1 MEIRSW
7 TDGYLAILRAACE
20 SRGVMEELGV
30 QWPSLSGGDTIVI
43 AALFD
48 AAVRAHATPGVL
60 ARWFAALDDVERHA
74 LAATHGVFPESRAF
88 CSSLEGAAVLLD
100 ALAVE
105 PPAPRV
111 WDAAIDALWAH
122 GPRNA
127 ESSVPVSL
135 DGVDS
140 FTDLY
145 LKQFVHIRDVRGFDK
160 LDPEPGMP
168 GTTRPIPRSTNS
180 DVVALAD
187 YWTPQLED
195 ASHINGASTTE
206 RRWKAALADVE
217 TFARRGEPTAVYAKN
232 NAFWRELANLAA
244 HISAAAIKPSR
255 WDIMK
260 SSFIWS
266 IKNLPNN
273 LATATSKGAEIVTG
287 AAEKGAEAVAGAA
300 KVAAKAAGEVLN
312 QTTSGLASGLATP
325 LIIGGVGVLGLYLL
339 TRNQSYS
346 SRDKQAVS

>member
-7 TDGYLAILRAACE
+7 TDGYLTVLRAAYE
-20 SRGVMEELGV
+20 SRGAIEYLGA
-30 QWPSLSGGDTIVI
+30 QWPSMTGGDAITL
-43 AALFD
+43 AALFH
-48 AAVRAHATPGVL
+48 AAIREYATPGALV
-60 ARWFAALDDVERHA
+60 RWHMTLDDIEKHA
-74 LAATHGVFPESRAF
+74 LTATHDVYPASQAF
-88 CSSLEGAAVLLD
+88 WSTLEFAAVLLD
-100 ALAVE
+100 DLVVE
-105 PPAPRV
+105 SPAPRV
-111 WDAAIDALWAH
+111 WDAAANALRTY

-127 ESSVPVSL
+127 ETSVPISL
-135 DGVDS
+135 DGIDS

-145 LKQFVHIRDVRGFDK
+145 LRQFFHLRDVRGFDQ
-160 LDPEPGMP
+160 LAPEPGMP
-168 GTTRPIPRSTNS
+168 GTTRPIPRATNS
-180 DVVALAD
+180 DVVAIAD

-195 ASHINGASTTE
+195 AAHINGSDTTE

-217 TFARRGEPTAVYAKN
+217 TFARRGEPTAVYPKN
-232 NAFWRELANLAA
+232 NAFWREVANVAA

-273 LATATSKGAEIVTG
+273 LAAAASKGAEIVTG

-325 LIIGGVGVLGLYLL
+325 LILGGAGVLGLYLL
-339 TRNQSYS
+339 TRNQRAES
-346 SRDKQAVS
+346 